1 MHDTENPTVTP
12 ETTNT
17 TPPEPAPAAP
27 TTETDKARRERASY
41 PIRLLPQ
48 IDATT
53 YGPPLDGVSF
63 ATIEQAE
70 RWVRD
75 SGMPGLTY
83 MLARVIGGRRMP
95 PRTVEDVTL

>member
-1 MHDTENPTVTP
+1 MSDTENP
-12 ETTNT
+12 
-17 TPPEPAPAAP
+17 EPTPAAP
-27 TTETDKARRERASY
+27 AEPTPDTSAAAKRERASY

-48 IDATT
+48 IDATS

-75 SGMPGLTY
+75 SGTPGATY
-83 MLARVIGGRRMP
+83 MLARVVGGRRMP
-95 PRTVEDVTL
+95 PRVVEEVAL

>member
-1 MHDTENPTVTP
+1 MDTENPTVTP
-12 ETTNT
+12 ETATT
-17 TPPEPAPAAP
+17 TPPEPTPAAP
-27 TTETDKARRERASY
+27 ANEADKARRERASY

-53 YGPPLDGVSF
+53 YGPPLPDVQFG
-63 ATIEQAE
+63 TIEQAE

-75 SGMPGLTY
+75 SGTPGATY

>member
-1 MHDTENPTVTP
+1 MNENETTTTP
-12 ETTNT
+12 EPT
-17 TPPEPAPAAP
+17 PEPPPATAP
-27 TTETDKARRERASY
+27 TTEADKARRERASY

-53 YGPPLDGVSF
+53 YGAPLPDVQF
-63 ATIEQAE
+63 ATLEQAE

-75 SGMPGLTY
+75 SGTPGATY
-83 MLARVIGGRRMP
+83 MLARVVGGRRMP